1 MDTSRLLELLAHY
14 LAMLLLIFLVLALVR
29 AAVGEIGFWI
39 ELGVVVVVAF
49 LYRPLVARLGVA
61 PRAWREE

>member
-49 LYRPLVARLGVA
+49 LYRPLVARLGVT